1 MAWILYH
8 TKERGRP
15 HILRWYQTHKGA
27 MIGMRASN
35 KNAGYKIRYE
45 VKRLE
50 DGAVVETALNQNSYA
65 ILRAPY
71 AIIDKE
77 SYKKKYAFDGI

>member
-1 MAWILYH
+1 MGWILYH

-15 HILRWYQTHKGA
+15 HILRLYRTHKGA

-35 KNAGYKIRYE
+35 RNAGYGIRYE

-50 DGAVVETALNQNSYA
+50 DGSEVETSLNQRSYA

-71 AIIDKE
+71 AIIE
-77 SYKKKYAFDGI
+77 EEFYKKKYAVDCI